1 MSYQILYT
9 AKGAVQKRI
18 KNNYQ
23 LPVMMC
29 CIILLAG
36 IAAHI
41 IWPDEVKSVKTTLFP
56 WTEDIVVQA
65 FGRMTN
71 RIQDGLSVKDSV
83 AVFCRDLINYAE
95 H

>member
-9 AKGAVQKRI
+9 AKGAVHKRI
-18 KNNYQ
+18 KNNFQ
-23 LPVMMC
+23 LPVMIC

-41 IWPDEVKSVKTTLFP
+41 IWPDEVKTLKTTLFP
-56 WTEDIVVQA
+56 WKEYLVVHA
-65 FGRMTN
+65 FGRMN
-71 RIQDGLSVKDSV
+71 DRILDGVSVKDSV
-83 AVFCRDLINYAE
+83 AVFCRDLIIYAE